1 MTLRPKKI
9 LMVGAQAVGKTSVTR
24 RLKFNT
30 FEADYKSTIGVQL
43 HEIPVST
50 SQGELSMLVWDT
62 DGNFGEQVFD
72 TVYAKGATGA
82 IVVGDVSRPDTIEHM
97 VRLANDFSDNFPARP
112 SLCLLN
118 KTDLFMPS
126 EQSVAAL
133 RERVESVEL
142 CSALEGS
149 GLGSAFSC
157 FAETVL
163 ERDQL

>member
-1 MTLRPKKI
+1 MSLRPKKI
-9 LMVGAQAVGKTSVTR
+9 LMVGAPAVGKTSVTR
-24 RLKFNT
+24 RLKFDT
-30 FEADYKSTIGVQL
+30 FDVDYKSTIGVQL

-50 SQGELSMLVWDT
+50 SQGELAMLVWDT

-82 IVVGDVSRPDTIEHM
+82 IVVGDVSRPDTVEHM
-97 VRLANDFSDNFPARP
+97 VRLADDFAEHFPARP

-126 EQSVAAL
+126 EQSLSDL
-133 RERVESVEL
+133 RQRVETVEA
-142 CSALEGS
+142 CSALS
-149 GLGSAFSC
+149 GQGLDQAFQR

>member
-1 MTLRPKKI
+1 MSLRPKKI
-9 LMVGAQAVGKTSVTR
+9 LMVGAPAVGKTSVTR
-24 RLKFNT
+24 RLKFDT
-30 FEADYKSTIGVQL
+30 FEVDYKSTIGVQL

-50 SQGELSMLVWDT
+50 SQGELAMLVWDT

-82 IVVGDVSRPDTIEHM
+82 IVVGDVSRPDTVEHM
-97 VRLANDFSDNFPARP
+97 VRLADDFSDHFPARP
-112 SLCLLN
+112 SLCLIN

-126 EQSVAAL
+126 EQSIGDLRQRVEAVAA
-133 RERVESVEL
+133 
-142 CSALEGS
+142 CSALS
-149 GLGSAFSC
+149 GDGLEQAFQR